1 MEFALATI
9 RKDLRR
15 WRQDAGSLVLWMSI
29 PILIGGLITSMIDAG
44 GGAKPRGTLL
54 IADQDDSLISGLIAG
69 AYGQGELG
77 ELIIVEK
84 VSVEDGDER
93 IDAGEASGFLII
105 PEGFS
110 DAFFESE
117 PVTLILK
124 TNPAQTILPGIIR
137 DVTEILL
144 DAGFYLNEL
153 FGPEIATIKGQM
165 DDDVSP
171 DNLLV
176 SAISVAINEKIE
188 LAAPRLFPPAL
199 AIEIVDPPATE
210 AASFSFAL
218 LYLPGII
225 LMSLMFSANA
235 IAHDYWVEREQG
247 TLRRVVFAPGR
258 MLGFLAG
265 KAAAAGIAVA
275 AIGGVTL
282 VLGFIYH
289 DIAFSRLPSTLA
301 WIAISGVALFAWFGV
316 LNMVA
321 STQRSATVLS
331 SMFVFPLLMAGGSFF
346 PLAALPGW
354 IASVG
359 RMTPNGFIAEKLTA
373 EIIADSSWSID
384 PLSWLIIVAMA
395 ASGLLLCAWRLNSG
409 FARG

>member
-1 MEFALATI
+1 MGFALATI

-15 WRQDAGSLVLWMSI
+15 WRQDTGGLILWMSI

-84 VSVEDGDER
+84 VSLESGEER
-93 IDAGEASGFLII
+93 IGAGDASGFLII
-105 PEGFS
+105 PTGFS
-110 DAFFESE
+110 DAFLESE
-117 PVTLILK
+117 PVTLILR
-124 TNPAQTILPGIIR
+124 TNPAQTILPGIIQ

-144 DAGFYLNEL
+144 DAGFYLNEF
-153 FGPEIATIKGQM
+153 FGPEIATIKSQI

-171 DNLLV
+171 DSLLV

-188 LAAPRLFPPAL
+188 LAVPHLSPPAFG
-199 AIEIVDPPATE
+199 IEIIDPPATE

-247 TLRRVVFAPGR
+247 TLRRLVFAPGR

-265 KAAAAGIAVA
+265 KAAAAGLAIT

-301 WIAISGVALFAWFGV
+301 WIGISSVALFAWFGV
-316 LNMVA
+316 LNMA
-321 STQRSATVLS
+321 ARTQRSATVLS
-331 SMFVFPLLMAGGSFF
+331 SVFVFPLLMAGGSFF
-346 PLAALPGW
+346 PFAALPDW
-354 IASVG
+354 IAAIG
-359 RMTPNGFIAEKLTA
+359 RMTPNGFIADRLAA
-373 EIIADSSWSID
+373 EIIAESSWSID
-384 PLSWLIIVAMA
+384 PLSWVIIVALA
-395 ASGLLLCAWRLNSG
+395 VSGLLLCAWRLNAG